1 MRVAIPTADD
11 RGFDSTVF
19 EHFGKAPYFTVVDT
33 ETGQADAEP
42 NRGQHQGGTQS
53 PAEIIAESGVDA
65 ILCGGLGRRAVRLF
79 GDEGIQVYWGAKGK
93 VKEVL
98 EDYSAGRLQ
107 QATEEGACPGRHG
120 DEE

>member
-1 MRVAIPTADD
+1 M
-11 RGFDSTVF
+11 
-19 EHFGKAPYFTVVDT
+19 VDT

-53 PAEIIAESGVDA
+53 PAEIIAGSGVHA
-65 ILCGGLGRRAVRLF
+65 ILCLGLGRRAVRLF
-79 GDEGIQVYWGAKGK
+79 GDEGIDVFWGAQGR

-107 QATEEGACPGRHG
+107 RATEEGACPGRHG
-120 DEE
+120 GEG